1 MKKKREIQVHAR
13 VLGLWRVSRA
23 SDRRSSG
30 TRAFLTYVRLGEIK
44 LRAQIG
50 QCTGGMV
57 VERDGLDAAE
67 DDVLGDLDAET
78 AEAGDE
84 HVGGRHAAHGV
95 VSEDVE
101 LPRVQTLVD
110 LGGRPASGAAAGA
123 RGAVL
128 RHVYVHLRHVRRR
141 QLVVGSSRR
150 AGSTNA
156 SLLGWGINGALHHL
170 STRHRRT

>member
-1 MKKKREIQVHAR
+1 MC
-13 VLGLWRVSRA
+13 VLFLVSDISHVFFPTGVVRHM
-23 SDRRSSG
+23 
-30 TRAFLTYVRLGEIK
+30 FLTYVRLGKIK

-50 QCTGGMV
+50 QFARGMV
-57 VERDGLDAAE
+57 VERDRLDTAE
-67 DDVLGDLDAET
+67 DDVLGDFDAET

-84 HVGGRHAAHGV
+84 HIRGRHAPHGV
-95 VSEDVE
+95 VSEDIE

-110 LGGRPASGAAAGA
+110 LGRCPASAAAAAAEA

-156 SLLGWGINGALHHL
+156 SLLGWGINGALRHL